1 VSLLTLVLL
10 AVVTTALLTAGSI
23 AVRSVSRIWL
33 RHWVERRLTGATL
46 AELYL
51 DRPQRLIV
59 SAGGGIALTVFLA
72 GVAVATLGP
81 APFALVW
88 HGVVVA
94 LAVMIAGQVVPRALA
109 RRYATPAVP
118 VLMPVLHAFDALLYP
133 MRVAGAALARLV
145 VGRRPSGQPEDA
157 RDNIEDLLREGQ
169 LEGVGEPEELAIIT
183 GVVQF
188 GEKRAREVM
197 TPREQLFA
205 LDLALPPRELAAR
218 LAQSAYSRVPVYQG
232 TPDAIVGIVHA
243 FDVLSTAGDEPP
255 PVLPVHVAG
264 PDTPCNDLLV
274 AMLRTRRH
282 LAVVRE
288 PGGSTLGIVTLEDV
302 LEELVGEIR
311 DEHDEQEDSASTDTP
326 SIFP

>member
-1 VSLLTLVLL
+1 MNLVMLIL
-10 AVVTTALLTAGSI
+10 VAVLVTALLTAGSI

-33 RHWVERRLTGATL
+33 RHWVERRLSGATL

-72 GVAVATLGP
+72 GIGVATLDRS
-81 APFALVW
+81 PFALTW
-88 HGVVVA
+88 HAALVA
-94 LAVMIAGQVVPRALA
+94 RCVLIAGQEVPRAIA
-109 RRYATPAVP
+109 RRYATRAVP
-118 VLMPVLHAFDALLYP
+118 VLMPALHAVDALLLP
-133 MRVAGAALARLV
+133 MRAIGGGIARSVL
-145 VGRRPSGQPEDA
+145 GRAPAPSADDV

-169 LEGVGEPEELAIIT
+169 LEGVGEPEELAIIS

-197 TPREQLFA
+197 TPRDRVFA
-205 LDLALPPRELAAR
+205 LDVALPPRELAAR

-243 FDVLSTAGDEPP
+243 FDVLTTGGDVPP
-255 PVLPVHVAG
+255 PVLPVHVAT

-302 LEELVGEIR
+302 LELLVGEIR
-311 DEHDEQEDSASTDTP
+311 DEHDEHEDPAPTDPP
-326 SIFP
+326 SLFP

>member
-1 VSLLTLVLL
+1 VSLALLVLL
-10 AVVTTALLTAGSI
+10 AVLSTALLTAGAI

-33 RHWVERRLTGATL
+33 RHWVERRLSGATL
-46 AELYL
+46 AGLYL

-72 GVAVATLGP
+72 GVGVAAQETGPLTLGWQ
-81 APFALVW
+81 AVLLALS
-88 HGVVVA
+88 
-94 LAVMIAGQVVPRALA
+94 VMIVGQVIPRAFA
-109 RRYATPAVP
+109 RRYATRAVP
-118 VLMPVLHAFDALLYP
+118 VLVPFLHAVDALLYP
-133 MRVAGAALARLV
+133 MRAAGTAIAHRV
-145 VGRRPSGQPEDA
+145 VGREAAVQAEDA

-188 GEKRAREVM
+188 GEKHAREVM

-205 LDLALPPRELAAR
+205 LDLSLPPGELAAR
-218 LAQSAYSRVPVYQG
+218 IAQSAYSRVPVYQG

-243 FDVLSTAGDEPP
+243 FDVLTTGGGERP
-255 PVLPVHVAG
+255 PVLPVHVAT
-264 PDTPCNDLLV
+264 PETPCNDLLV

-288 PGGSTLGIVTLEDV
+288 PGGPTLGIVTLEDV

-311 DEHDEQEDSASTDTP
+311 DEHDEHEDSAPTDTP
-326 SIFP
+326 PIFP